1 MAFGVQVTAALA
13 AAEQCLRDAED
24 AVDEA
29 YNIHDNARH
38 KYEITAEVLK
48 SAVAARERALL
59 AVYVAKASA
68 APVSA

>member
-1 MAFGVQVTAALA
+1 VTAALA
-13 AAEQCLRDAED
+13 AAEQCLRDARD

-29 YNIHDNARH
+29 YDIHDNARH
-38 KYEITAEVLK
+38 KYEITAAALK

>member
-1 MAFGVQVTAALA
+1 MTAALA

-29 YNIHDNARH
+29 YDIHDDARH
-38 KYEITAEVLK
+38 KYEITDAALK

-59 AVYVAKASA
+59 AVYVAKTAWRS
-68 APVSA
+68 VST